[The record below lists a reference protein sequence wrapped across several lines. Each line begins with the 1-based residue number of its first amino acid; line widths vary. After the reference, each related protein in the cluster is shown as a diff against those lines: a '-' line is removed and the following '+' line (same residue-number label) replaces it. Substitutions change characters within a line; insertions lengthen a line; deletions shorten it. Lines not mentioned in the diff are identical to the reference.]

1 MTPATHPAAAPAHP
15 HILLVEDDEV
25 IREATRMALERYGF
39 PVTTAGDGLEG
50 LEAFHAV
57 RPDLLLLDVMLPLLD
72 GVGLCRRIREE
83 SQLPIL
89 MMSARTDP
97 VDVVSGLEA
106 GADDY
111 VIKPFESAVLVARI
125 RTVLRRVP
133 VAPAATAAPVPAP
146 APSPAT
152 HTPPSPDGPSVPPAV
167 PSSVLSPVPPSATV
181 PSSVLSP
188 VPPSATVPS
197 SATVRSF
204 DGLRVDTD
212 SMEVRV
218 DGRLVPLTPTELR
231 LLLEFSA
238 APGIVLERS
247 TLLERVWDYEWGAD
261 TRVVDVHV
269 QRLRAKIGSGRI
281 ETVRGFGYKLR
292 RPA

>member
-1 MTPATHPAAAPAHP
+1 MTPAAPAATPAHP

-39 PVTTAGDGLEG
+39 PVTTAADGLEG

-111 VIKPFESAVLVARI
+111 VVKPFESAVLVARI

-133 VAPAATAAPVPAP
+133 VAPAADTPPPPPPQASVPSSPLPPPPQSPQSPQSPP
-146 APSPAT
+146 A
-152 HTPPSPDGPSVPPAV
+152 PPSPPALPS
-167 PSSVLSPVPPSATV
+167 
-181 PSSVLSP
+181 
-188 VPPSATVPS
+188 
-197 SATVRSF
+197 VRSF
-204 DGLRVDTD
+204 DGLQVDTD

-218 DGRLVPLTPTELR
+218 DDRLVPLTPTELR

>member
-1 MTPATHPAAAPAHP
+1 MTATPTP

-39 PVTTAGDGLEG
+39 PVTTAADGLEG

-57 RPDLLLLDVMLPLLD
+57 NPDLLLLDVMLPLLD

-111 VIKPFESAVLVARI
+111 VVKPFESAVLVARI
-125 RTVLRRVP
+125 RTVLRRIRVVP
-133 VAPAATAAPVPAP
+133 SAPASAAAPAAAVSAAVSAAEAVGTAP
-146 APSPAT
+146 AVAPS
-152 HTPPSPDGPSVPPAV
+152 
-167 PSSVLSPVPPSATV
+167 
-181 PSSVLSP
+181 
-188 VPPSATVPS
+188 
-197 SATVRSF
+197 TVRSF
-204 DGLRVDTD
+204 DGLEVDTD

-218 DGRLVPLTPTELR
+218 HGRLVPLTPTELR
-231 LLLEFSA
+231 LLLELTAS
-238 APGIVLERS
+238 PGIVLERT

-269 QRLRAKIGSGRI
+269 QRLRAKIGSDRI

>member
-1 MTPATHPAAAPAHP
+1 MTPAATPAHP

-39 PVTTAGDGLEG
+39 PVTTAADGLEG

-111 VIKPFESAVLVARI
+111 VVKPFESAVLVARI

-133 VAPAATAAPVPAP
+133 VAPAADAPPAPFAPPPQSSPSPP
-146 APSPAT
+146 APSPA
-152 HTPPSPDGPSVPPAV
+152 PPSPPTLPS
-167 PSSVLSPVPPSATV
+167 
-181 PSSVLSP
+181 
-188 VPPSATVPS
+188 
-197 SATVRSF
+197 VRSF

-218 DGRLVPLTPTELR
+218 DDRLVPLTPTELR

>member
-1 MTPATHPAAAPAHP
+1 MTPAATPAHP

-39 PVTTAGDGLEG
+39 PVTTAADGLEG

-111 VIKPFESAVLVARI
+111 VVKPFESAVLVARI

-133 VAPAATAAPVPAP
+133 VAPAADAPPAPFAPPPQSSPSPP
-146 APSPAT
+146 APSPA
-152 HTPPSPDGPSVPPAV
+152 PPSPPTLPS
-167 PSSVLSPVPPSATV
+167 
-181 PSSVLSP
+181 
-188 VPPSATVPS
+188 
-197 SATVRSF
+197 VRSF

>member
-1 MTPATHPAAAPAHP
+1 MTPAPHPAATPAHP

-39 PVTTAGDGLEG
+39 PVSTAADGLEG

-111 VIKPFESAVLVARI
+111 VVKPFESAVLVARI
-125 RTVLRRVP
+125 RTVLRRIP
-133 VAPAATAAPVPAP
+133 VAPATVTPEPPPADAAEPVPSGSETPSIQSAP
-146 APSPAT
+146 ATPPIPPPSPA
-152 HTPPSPDGPSVPPAV
+152 
-167 PSSVLSPVPPSATV
+167 L
-181 PSSVLSP
+181 
-188 VPPSATVPS
+188 
-197 SATVRSF
+197 RSF
-204 DGLRVDTD
+204 DGLQVDTE

-231 LLLEFSA
+231 LLLEFTA

>member
-1 MTPATHPAAAPAHP
+1 
-15 HILLVEDDEV
+15 
-25 IREATRMALERYGF
+25 MALERYGF
-39 PVTTAGDGLEG
+39 PVSTAADGLEG
-50 LEAFHAV
+50 LEVFHAV

-111 VIKPFESAVLVARI
+111 VVKPFESAVLVARI
-125 RTVLRRVP
+125 RTVLRRIRVVP
-133 VAPAATAAPVPAP
+133 ATEAPAAPAAPVTGPDASVAAPAAPAAPAAAPAAAAAAP
-146 APSPAT
+146 APRA
-152 HTPPSPDGPSVPPAV
+152 A
-167 PSSVLSPVPPSATV
+167 
-181 PSSVLSP
+181 
-188 VPPSATVPS
+188 
-197 SATVRSF
+197 VRSF
-204 DGLRVDTD
+204 DGMEVDTD

-218 DGRLVPLTPTELR
+218 NGRLVPLTPTELR
-231 LLLEFSA
+231 LLLEFTA

-247 TLLERVWDYEWGAD
+247 SLLERVWDYEWGAD

-269 QRLRAKIGSGRI
+269 QRLRAKIGGGRI
-281 ETVRGFGYKLR
+281 ETVRGFGYKFR
-292 RPA
+292 RPE

>member
-1 MTPATHPAAAPAHP
+1 MTPTAAGHPR
-15 HILLVEDDEV
+15 ILIVEDDEV

-39 PVTTAGDGLEG
+39 PVDTAADGLEG
-50 LEAFHAV
+50 LEMFHAV
-57 RPDLLLLDVMLPLLD
+57 RPDLVLLDVMLPLLD

-111 VIKPFESAVLVARI
+111 VVKPFESAVLVARI
-125 RTVLRRVP
+125 RTVLRRVR
-133 VAPAATAAPVPAP
+133 VVPAEPGP
-146 APSPAT
+146 A
-152 HTPPSPDGPSVPPAV
+152 
-167 PSSVLSPVPPSATV
+167 PVPPSAAGLPAPAPASV
-181 PSSVLSP
+181 PADPP
-188 VPPSATVPS
+188 VPPAAPAAPAAPAPAPRTP
-197 SATVRSF
+197 VRSF
-204 DGLRVDTD
+204 DGLEVDTD

-218 DGRLVPLTPTELR
+218 HGALVPLTPTELR
-231 LLLEFSA
+231 LLLEFTA
-238 APGIVLERS
+238 APGIVLERAV
-247 TLLERVWDYEWGAD
+247 LLERVWDYEWGAD

-269 QRLRAKIGSGRI
+269 QRLRAKIGGGRI

-292 RPA
+292 RAE

>member
-1 MTPATHPAAAPAHP
+1 MNPAAAPAHP

-39 PVTTAGDGLEG
+39 PVTTAADGLEG

-111 VIKPFESAVLVARI
+111 VVKPFESAVLVARI
-125 RTVLRRVP
+125 RTVLRRVRVVPAEPAPPEEP
-133 VAPAATAAPVPAP
+133 VDPAVPVAAPAAAVPATAVP
-146 APSPAT
+146 ADAPSPA
-152 HTPPSPDGPSVPPAV
+152 
-167 PSSVLSPVPPSATV
+167 L
-181 PSSVLSP
+181 
-188 VPPSATVPS
+188 
-197 SATVRSF
+197 RSF
-204 DGLRVDTD
+204 DGMQVDTD

-218 DGRLVPLTPTELR
+218 DGRLIPLTPTELR
-231 LLLEFSA
+231 LLLEFTA

-247 TLLERVWDYEWGAD
+247 TLLERVWDYDWGAD

-269 QRLRAKIGSGRI
+269 QRLRAKIGPGRI